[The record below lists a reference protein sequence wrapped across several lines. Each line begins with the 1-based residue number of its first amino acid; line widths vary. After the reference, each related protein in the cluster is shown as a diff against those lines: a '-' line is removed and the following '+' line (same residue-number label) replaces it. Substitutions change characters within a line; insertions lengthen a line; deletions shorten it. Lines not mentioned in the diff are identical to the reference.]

1 MDTSQWQKGH
11 TNLIHIIDSC
21 WCHYF
26 QEEYLDIN
34 KKNVYQKPRNRD
46 CLCLIVDYYEKGREL
61 RKKKLTDICNALDID
76 GGTFN
81 DAANNFF
88 IPDGYIKIDIHENDK
103 RVKLV
108 KPTQKLYEKVKNYQ
122 KILISTIYYDYIK
135 ILNQSEEIEYI
146 NNDEVFKRIGKDGI
160 SFLFN

>member
-1 MDTSQWQKGH
+1 MDIYQWQKGH
-11 TNLIHIIDSC
+11 TNIIHIIDSC
-21 WCHYF
+21 WRYYF
-26 QEEYLDIN
+26 EEEYLDIN

-46 CLCLIVDYYEKGREL
+46 VLCLIVDYYKKGKEL
-61 RKKKLTDICNALDID
+61 KKKKLTKICNALDID

-88 IPDGYIKIDIHENDK
+88 IPDGYIEIITHPIDK
-103 RVKLV
+103 RARLV
-108 KPTQKLYEKVKNYQ
+108 NPTQKLYEKVKNYQ
-122 KILISTIYYDYIK
+122 KMLISTIYYDYIK
-135 ILNQSEEIEYI
+135 ILNQSGEIEYI